1 MHQIRV
7 LVLWAGLEG
16 FVTLPCART
25 TAESMDTV
33 LSLITV
39 NAILHGSLVTLL
51 PSATCSTLGCT
62 IPTASKATTRSV
74 QSVIGNTSSTQRQT
88 CAVNAAKS
96 TMSTASNVITCSV
109 WSANGRTLFTQTGCR
124 TIDQSQARPGA
135 ILKPRPCSQTTRYQ
149 TNTWRSTTLSE
160 TSLTLSSKN
169 RRSRTKKHRQLK
181 AMRKN

>member
-1 MHQIRV
+1 MGWTGRICDVAVCTNDCGEHGHCIKPDYCECDPT
-7 LVLWAGLEG
+7 W
-16 FVTLPCART
+16 FSSDVTSQC
-25 TAESMDTV
+25 EMID
-33 LSLITV
+33 I
-39 NAILHGSLVTLL
+39 
-51 PSATCSTLGCT
+51 GCT